1 MDASLSF
8 QQTIKAVGI
17 LTETTC
23 YETHRQIEDHVLKH
37 FIKIRSLS
45 PVSIP
50 SPAHSKMAERHDHKG
65 KEVGDYQQHP
75 VVAEMKIVKDW
86 RQKYASGKLVL
97 TQS

>member
-1 MDASLSF
+1 MMISSTQEWCLSKF
-8 QQTIKAVGI
+8 SQ
-17 LTETTC
+17 
-23 YETHRQIEDHVLKH
+23 LKQ

-45 PVSIP
+45 PVSVP

-65 KEVGDYQQHP
+65 KEVCDYQQHP

-97 TQS
+97 THS